1 MVKTPKASRL
11 RTRLKPSA
19 MLTPVRSVRVMMGR
33 IPARVTESM
42 RVCWGKAATHST
54 PSAFRIRAMPSLT
67 VAMGRDSDRFRF
79 SYDSGPPT
87 NHL

>member
-33 IPARVTESM
+33 IPARVTASI
-42 RVCWGKAATHST
+42 RVCWGKAETHST
-54 PSAFRIRAMPSLT
+54 PSAFRIRAMLSLT
-67 VAMGRDSDRFRF
+67 VAMQGTPIGSFRMIA
-79 SYDSGPPT
+79 GPST